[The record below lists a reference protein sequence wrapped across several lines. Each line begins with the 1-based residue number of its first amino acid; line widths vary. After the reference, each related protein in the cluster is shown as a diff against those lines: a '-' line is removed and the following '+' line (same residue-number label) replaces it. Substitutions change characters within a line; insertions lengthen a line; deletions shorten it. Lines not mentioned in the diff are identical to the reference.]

1 MSCSCKGR
9 SYRKFYDIVEN
20 TQETLG
26 SVVERGNTASRGAYF
41 DGDLETSGFLKGD
54 GSQIENLPAAP
65 NITLQTVVA
74 NHNVASIGA
83 YFNGDLEASGY
94 LKGDGSLI
102 ENLPVPT
109 LQEATTLDPTT
120 SDTVTF
126 LNLVTS
132 LETSGNVL
140 VAGNVTATDFY
151 GDGSELT
158 SVTRKVDLND
168 NSSRIG
174 SIEQSTI
181 ITNTNGITT
190 DFSKGDILYASAP
203 GTLSKLAISSNQ
215 TDVLTVNAS
224 GVPEWSAAPSVS
236 NFDTRISSLE
246 SNLMVTSTSGITGI
260 QTGDILYA
268 SATDTL
274 TRLPAGNA
282 GQYLAI
288 NSSGVPEWVNG
299 PTQTTNFITES
310 YPSSGNARIGLHNT
324 NPLHAISFGTSYYE
338 DNPGT
343 FSNLVVTGNV
353 YAEYLYGNGHGITNL
368 GGSGTSDI
376 RIKSNIITVE
386 NSLDI
391 LSKLKP
397 VMYDKD
403 GRTETGFIAQD
414 IYYDAPE
421 IRHVVIPGK
430 DATPNETKNEPS
442 YDDWGSEYA
451 KLDYYSIMTYT
462 VSAINE
468 LREMVEDLENS

>member
-9 SYRKFYDIVEN
+9 SYRKFYDATEN
-20 TQETLG
+20 IKETLG
-26 SVVERGNTASRGAYF
+26 TVVARGNTATRGAYF
-41 DGDLETSGFLKGD
+41 DGDIETSRFLKGD
-54 GSQIENLPAAP
+54 GSQIQNLPAAP

-74 NHNVASIGA
+74 NDNTASIGA
-83 YFNGDLEASGY
+83 YFSGDVEASGF
-94 LKGDGSLI
+94 LKGDGSQLD
-102 ENLPVPT
+102 NLPTPT
-109 LQEATTLDPTT
+109 LQEVTTVDPTT
-120 SDTVTF
+120 IDTVEF
-126 LNLVTS
+126 LNTMTS

-140 VAGNVTATDFY
+140 VAGNVTAVDFY
-151 GDGSELT
+151 GDGSGLT
-158 SVTRKVDLND
+158 SVAKSVELND

-181 ITNTNGITT
+181 ITNTAGITT

-203 GTLSKLAISSNQ
+203 NTLSKLAISSNQ
-215 TDVLTVNAS
+215 TDVLTVNPS
-224 GVPEWSAAPSVS
+224 GVPGWSAAPSVS
-236 NFDTRISSLE
+236 GFDTRISLLE
-246 SNLMVTSTSGITGI
+246 SNIMITSTSGITGI

-268 SATDTL
+268 SGTDTL
-274 TRLPAGNA
+274 TRLPVGYA
-282 GQYLAI
+282 GQFLAI
-288 NSSGVPEWVNG
+288 NSSGVPAWVDG
-299 PTQTTNFITES
+299 PGASTNFITES
-310 YPSSGNARIGLHNT
+310 YPSSGYARVGIHNT
-324 NPLHAISFGTSYYE
+324 NPLHSISFGTSYYE

-343 FSNLVVTGNV
+343 YSNLVVDGNV
-353 YAEYLYGNGHGITNL
+353 YGEYLFGDGSGITNL

-376 RIKSNIITVE
+376 RIKSNIITIE

-397 VMYDKD
+397 VMYERH

-442 YDDWGSEYA
+442 YDDWGEEYA